1 MARVSLQS
9 ARSVIK
15 WGACLIL
22 ALANVAADERST
34 LSEDVDPPYVTCEIV
49 GGLGNQF
56 YEIATTLAHAW
67 DHGAIPVFPDLH
79 REQYKLNEHRK
90 SVFFR
95 INASESPRPF
105 TSFYH
110 DPLWCST
117 KEIPFARDQRILG
130 YFQIWNRFHH
140 YRDRLLE
147 LFAPSES
154 VLSYLNEK
162 YSDLLSH
169 PNTVSVHVR
178 TANLAK
184 HLELIHYFV
193 GMEYYKKAM
202 EYFPEDTLFV
212 VFSDRINWC
221 KVHFPKLGKNFVFID
236 GNDEV
241 HDFFLMSMMKHHII
255 PNSTFSWWA
264 SYLNKNPG
272 KITIVPEYWQHP
284 DLFAYPQGQP
294 NDFYMP
300 DWIMV
305 SPNYYEPYPSDMT
318 WYDPPPWDG
327 N

>member
-1 MARVSLQS
+1 MLRNSLKRATCMISLS
-9 ARSVIK
+9 AS
-15 WGACLIL
+15 LIL
-22 ALANVAADERST
+22 GIANAAAE
-34 LSEDVDPPYVTCEIV
+34 EAPPPNQDVDRSYITCELL

-56 YEIATTLAHAW
+56 FEIATTLAHAW
-67 DHGAIPVFPDLH
+67 DHGAIPVFPDLYRH
-79 REQYKLNEHRK
+79 QYKLNEHRQ

-95 INASESPRPF
+95 IDASDTPRPYSTAYF
-105 TSFYH
+105 
-110 DPLWCST
+110 DMNWCST
-117 KEIPFARDQRILG
+117 TEIPYVKDQRIIG

-140 YRDRLLE
+140 YRDKLLE

-154 VLSYLNEK
+154 VLSYLNKK
-162 YSDLLSH
+162 YSELLSH

-221 KVHFPKLGKNFVFID
+221 KVHFSKLGKNFVFID

-264 SYLNKNPG
+264 SYLNKNPD
-272 KITIVPEYWQHP
+272 KITIVPRYWQHP
-284 DLFAYPQGQP
+284 DLFAYPKGQP

-305 SPNYYEPYPSDMT
+305 SPNYYEPYPDDMT
-318 WYDPPPWDG
+318 FYDAPPWDG